1 MWDVKWIRM
10 NLVHYEIEVSNLWD
24 NYDLCTN
31 FGSNDILLY
40 HAAFEA
46 DIHNC
51 NIKFIKQ
58 SDK

>member
-10 NLVHYEIEVSNLWD
+10 NLVRYEIEVSNLWAND
-24 NYDLCTN
+24 DLCTN

-40 HAAFEA
+40 HSAFEA
-46 DIHNC
+46 DIHHC
-51 NIKFIKQ
+51 NIKLIKQ